1 VTETIEAILAAQSTH
16 PSVADPAEPNGGFA
30 ATRPVVVD
38 ASPDD
43 LAAIIDLDA
52 EITGVARAEFW
63 TDFHNQR
70 AASETLCLLI
80 AKISDE
86 VVGYALGEVRAWPVR
101 TPACGWLYAIG
112 VKKEQRLS
120 RTATALVAELTNR
133 FRSHGVHTIRTMID
147 IDDYLLMSFLRSLGM
162 TAGPFI
168 ELEMSIER

>member
-1 VTETIEAILAAQSTH
+1 MAAPVTH
-16 PSVADPAEPNGGFA
+16 PSVAPIAEANVQTRADEPAI
-30 ATRPVVVD
+30 VD
-38 ASPDD
+38 ASPAD
-43 LAAIIDLDA
+43 LAAIIELDA
-52 EITGVARAEFW
+52 QITGVSRSDFW
-63 TDFHNQR
+63 IDFHNQR

-80 AKISDE
+80 AKVSGEI
-86 VVGYALGEVRAWPVR
+86 VGYALGEVRAWPVR

-120 RTATALVAELTNR
+120 RTATALVAELTSR